1 MKKRV
6 MLSKSNNI
14 ETLTSNDTSEIIE
27 ELFL

>member
-14 ETLTSNDTSEIIE
+14 ETLTSNNTSEIIE
-27 ELFL
+27 ELL